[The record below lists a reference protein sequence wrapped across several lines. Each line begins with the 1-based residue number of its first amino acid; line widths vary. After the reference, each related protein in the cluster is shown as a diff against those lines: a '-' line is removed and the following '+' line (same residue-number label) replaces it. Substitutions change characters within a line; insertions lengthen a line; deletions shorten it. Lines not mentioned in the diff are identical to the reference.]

1 LGETGEAE
9 RHYCCSGYGMTDEI
23 NRTDN
28 DHWENETEESAE
40 FSSFNRLASMLISV
54 PSDQIRAKLEEV
66 KKNKGANAT
75 PAGGQPANEIET
87 ASHKDPD

>member
-1 LGETGEAE
+1 
-9 RHYCCSGYGMTDEI
+9 MDEI

-28 DHWENETEESAE
+28 NHWEDKTEESVE
-40 FSSFNRLASMLISV
+40 FSAFNRLASMLISV

-66 KKNKGANAT
+66 KKNKGANTT
-75 PAGGQPANEIET
+75 PTGDQPANEIET

>member
-1 LGETGEAE
+1 
-9 RHYCCSGYGMTDEI
+9 MMDDI

-28 DHWENETEESAE
+28 NHWEDETAESPE

-66 KKNKGANAT
+66 KKNKGVNAT
-75 PAGGQPANEIET
+75 PAGDESANGIET
-87 ASHKDPD
+87 ASHIDPD